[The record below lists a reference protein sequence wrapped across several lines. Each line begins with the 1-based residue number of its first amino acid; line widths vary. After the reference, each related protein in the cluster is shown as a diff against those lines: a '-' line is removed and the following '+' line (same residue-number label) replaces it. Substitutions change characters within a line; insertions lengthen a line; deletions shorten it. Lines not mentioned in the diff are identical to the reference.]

1 MNTAPRPTPLRAQHQ
16 RSGARLVDFAGWE
29 LPVQFTGIQA
39 EHRLVREQVGLF
51 DVSHMGR
58 LSLRGDGTEAFL
70 DSLLPYDVQR
80 LSPGRMAYTVMCNDS
95 GGAIDDLAVYC
106 LAPQDYLLVI
116 NASRATHDLSW
127 IRDHATRTDAGDVT
141 IVDRTPGEAMIAVQ
155 GPEAEALVA
164 ATIGPES
171 KELGFF
177 RCLTMTTEQ
186 GEWLVSRSGYTGE
199 DGFEIICPAAAARDL
214 WQQLQR
220 GGARPAGLAARDTL
234 RLEAGLCLYGNELSE
249 QITPL
254 EAGLEWTLALDK
266 ETDFP
271 GREALRLQRQKGVRR
286 RLLGLRLLT
295 RGIPRAQ
302 QSVVDG
308 ARPVG
313 EITSGTHSPVLKQ
326 GIAMAYV
333 DEAHADCGHRLQ
345 VVGRGGGLEAEV
357 VELPFVPSQVKRRRK
372 KEQHKKREARLDH

>member
-58 LSLRGDGTEAFL
+58 LSLRGAGTEAFL

-357 VELPFVPSQVKRRRK
+357 VELPFVPSRVKRRRK
-372 KEQHKKREARLDH
+372 KGTTQKKGSAT